1 LTPGRPT
8 VRVRRC
14 SPAGADAPRPAF
26 DTNISLF
33 GRGVLGQVKG
43 SPLGYPLSLGPS
55 LLENGIVVTKAS
67 AGVRDLSGSRAFT
80 KSMH

>member
-1 LTPGRPT
+1 M
-8 VRVRRC
+8 
-14 SPAGADAPRPAF
+14 SAI
-26 DTNISLF
+26 DTDISLA

-43 SPLGYPLSLGPS
+43 IPPGFPLSLGLP
-55 LLENGIVVTKAS
+55 LFENGIVVTKAS